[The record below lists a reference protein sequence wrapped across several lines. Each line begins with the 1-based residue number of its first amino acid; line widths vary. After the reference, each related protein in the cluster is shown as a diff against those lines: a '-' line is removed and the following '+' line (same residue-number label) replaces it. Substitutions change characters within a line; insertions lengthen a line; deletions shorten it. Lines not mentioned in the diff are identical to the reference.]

1 MKKKGIIVFFSILS
15 VFCFSGIV
23 HAELDRF
30 AVAAKVGTLG
40 LGAEL
45 TTNITQTINT
55 RIGFNVFSYDYEGSE
70 SDIDY
75 DVSLDLFS
83 AGVLFDWHPYDGG
96 FRISAGVLY
105 NGNEASADGTPT
117 DDEYTIGDEVY
128 TAADVGEL
136 DAKIE
141 FNSAAPYVGIG
152 WGNAVGKDKRWS
164 FVLDIGVIYQGS
176 PSIDL
181 SASGILASDA
191 AFLADLER
199 EEKDLEDDLDPYKYY
214 PVITIGVSYK
224 F

>member
-30 AVAAKVGTLG
+30 AVAAKASTLG
-40 LGAEL
+40 LGAEM

-128 TAADVGEL
+128 TAAQVGEL

-181 SASGILASDA
+181 SANGVLASDA
-191 AFLADLER
+191 DFLADLER